1 MGDEG
6 RMGEKKTVGGRKR
19 AGERDFSF
27 LINLS
32 DPVPLMPVPAYPT
45 APASAGSGRQR
56 QAADL
61 AEIQSRFFYQPPEV
75 DLTPL
80 FLDSESG

>member
-45 APASAGSGRQR
+45 APASAGSGRQ
-56 QAADL
+56 QTL
-61 AEIQSRFFYQPPEV
+61 LRFNP
-75 DLTPL
+75 
-80 FLDSESG
+80 DSFISHLRLI